1 MNGWI
6 FSDYWSSTTIYSK
19 LRYNRDMLN
28 SVLQTKLAMP
38 HSRTFR
44 VSRPRLLNQL
54 DRGLELGHRLF
65 LISAP
70 PGYGKTTLLSD
81 WLDRGKYRFGWLT
94 LDEGDNDPSQ
104 SWTYLANALTVHIP
118 NLADTIQT
126 LLQSDPLHQLP
137 GDILTTTFIN
147 ALVQDKM
154 PLVLVLDD
162 YHVIQNERIHAIL
175 IQLLARM
182 PVNFH
187 IAMTSR
193 NEPPL
198 DLPRLRARGQVTE
211 IHVDALGFSTDET
224 QDYLNTAMKLE
235 LSADEI
241 VLLTDRTE
249 GWPAG
254 LQLAALALQSIQQK
268 DKSESTSFIQM
279 FGGSHRYVTD
289 YLTDEVLKRQ
299 SESIQSFLLQTSLL
313 EKLTAPLC
321 DQILGSNDSQSVLEF
336 LERANLFLLPLD
348 TTRQWYR
355 YHSLWAEVLQ
365 TRLKCEQSGQIK
377 ELHRRAFDWFSKNGF
392 LDEAVSHAIAAGEME
407 GAASLIETTSRN
419 LVMRG
424 GSATLQ
430 GWLAKLPHESV
441 VARPALVVAQCWALI
456 TDGKLDDV
464 ELLLN
469 EIDGRAELSPVM
481 AGEIAAIRA
490 ILATVHQDLPAIHQY
505 AQEALRLIP
514 LEDSSIRCGVLLS
527 QGTAATLSG
536 EIERSIQ
543 LLTQTIQESQR
554 GHQPI
559 IYLIATST
567 LAQTYEAIGD
577 FDRAERLH
585 RQVIAL
591 ESDSVLS
598 GLPLIGVGYV
608 GLGGVLHE
616 HLLFEEAESVFQKG
630 LEIGQRW
637 GSPEIQIGGYLSL
650 ARLRFTQGR
659 LDEALAFIKK
669 LEGEFA
675 SAMPIHENGFL
686 RSIHARF
693 SLAKRQLADA
703 EAWAQEFAP
712 SATPVTFDNE
722 SQWLVLVRILLTRHE
737 FEHAAG
743 LLVQLEENARAGRR
757 TSLIEIL
764 LLKIQLPTTDAP
776 EKDSILK
783 EALQMA
789 EPQNQRRVFL
799 DETELLPLLRIYRA
813 KHPDELFA
821 ISLVDDFER
830 RAAMQSPSALLSERE
845 MDVLRLLSAGLSN
858 QEIAERLVVALS
870 TVKSHVKSILMKL
883 EVKNRTEAVARAR
896 ELKLL

>member
-1 MNGWI
+1 MP
-6 FSDYWSSTTIYSK
+6 TP
-19 LRYNRDMLN
+19 
-28 SVLQTKLAMP
+28 VLHTKLAVP
-38 HSRTFR
+38 YRQAFH
-44 VSRPRLLNQL
+44 VARPRLVERL
-54 DRGLELGHRLF
+54 DRGFELGHRLI
-65 LISAP
+65 LVSAP
-70 PGYGKTTLLSD
+70 PGYGKTTLLSE
-81 WLDRGKYRFGWLT
+81 WLNQRTYRFGWFA

-104 SWTYLANALTVHIP
+104 FWMYLANALTAHIP
-118 NLADTIQT
+118 NLADTIQA

-147 ALVQDKM
+147 VLAREKT

-254 LQLAALALQSIQQK
+254 LQLAALALQSIQQQ

-321 DQILGSNDSQSVLEF
+321 DQVLAQEDSQSVLEF

-348 TTRQWYR
+348 STRQWYR

-365 TRLKCEQSGQIK
+365 ARLKREQSGQIK

-490 ILATVHQDLPAIHQY
+490 ILATVHQDLPAIQQY
-505 AQEALRLIP
+505 A
-514 LEDSSIRCGVLLS
+514 
-527 QGTAATLSG
+527 
-536 EIERSIQ
+536 
-543 LLTQTIQESQR
+543 
-554 GHQPI
+554 
-559 IYLIATST
+559 
-567 LAQTYEAIGD
+567 
-577 FDRAERLH
+577 
-585 RQVIAL
+585 
-591 ESDSVLS
+591 
-598 GLPLIGVGYV
+598 
-608 GLGGVLHE
+608 
-616 HLLFEEAESVFQKG
+616 
-630 LEIGQRW
+630 
-637 GSPEIQIGGYLSL
+637 
-650 ARLRFTQGR
+650 
-659 LDEALAFIKK
+659 DE
-669 LEGEFA
+669 
-675 SAMPIHENGFL
+675 
-686 RSIHARF
+686 
-693 SLAKRQLADA
+693 
-703 EAWAQEFAP
+703 
-712 SATPVTFDNE
+712 
-722 SQWLVLVRILLTRHE
+722 
-737 FEHAAG
+737 
-743 LLVQLEENARAGRR
+743 
-757 TSLIEIL
+757 
-764 LLKIQLPTTDAP
+764 
-776 EKDSILK
+776 
-783 EALQMA
+783 
-789 EPQNQRRVFL
+789 
-799 DETELLPLLRIYRA
+799 
-813 KHPDELFA
+813 
-821 ISLVDDFER
+821 
-830 RAAMQSPSALLSERE
+830 
-845 MDVLRLLSAGLSN
+845 
-858 QEIAERLVVALS
+858 
-870 TVKSHVKSILMKL
+870 
-883 EVKNRTEAVARAR
+883 
-896 ELKLL
+896 